1 MSAGPVDHDRF
12 LAWLDV
18 YERLWRTAGAAG
30 LDALF
35 SEDAQYLQ
43 SPYEPPH
50 SGLAEIAAMWEATRD
65 GPDEAFTMERSVVAV
80 DGDTGIAR
88 VVVCYGEPV
97 TQEYTD
103 LWLVRFDDT
112 GRATRFEEWPYWPSR
127 GHTAAPRT
135 PTVVVDAAQVAG
147 DRWAEWV
154 RSAALSSG
162 VYRIAAG
169 QPDTQ
174 SPHDEDEVYVVLRGA
189 ASLVVEDVAHPVHAG
204 TLAFVPA
211 RAAHRFVE
219 VAEDLEVAVV
229 FAPPES
235 G

>member
-1 MSAGPVDHDRF
+1 MTAGPLDHDRF
-12 LAWLDV
+12 LAWLDG
-18 YERLWRTAGAAG
+18 YERLWRTAGADG

-35 SEDAQYLQ
+35 SDDAEYLQ
-43 SPYEPPH
+43 SPYEKPH
-50 SGLAEIAAMWEATRD
+50 KGLAAIAAMWDDARES
-65 GPDEAFTMERSVVAV
+65 PDETFTMERAVVAV

-88 VVVCYGEPV
+88 VVVRYGDPV
-97 TQEYTD
+97 DHEYTD
-103 LWLVRFDDT
+103 LWVVRFDDT

-127 GHTAAPRT
+127 GYTAMPRT
-135 PTVVVDAAQVAG
+135 PTTVVDAADVVT

-154 RSAALSSG
+154 RSGALSSG
-162 VYRIAAG
+162 VYRIPAG

-189 ASLVVEDVAHPVHAG
+189 ASLVVDDVAHPVRTG

-211 RAAHRFVE
+211 RAAHRFVD
-219 VAEDLEVAVV
+219 VTEDLEVAVV